1 MVVRIRSIRSKWS
14 HPVKTAK
21 KLPAKRTVWTM
32 MDAGEPTH
40 LVTVSA
46 VFCIWSCGFM
56 AGVYPVVQLSQS
68 PLVEY
73 FAGTLFRVKEFD
85 FYELTTG
92 QAPQVAILM
101 R

>member
-1 MVVRIRSIRSKWS
+1 MI
-14 HPVKTAK
+14 
-21 KLPAKRTVWTM
+21 
-32 MDAGEPTH
+32 DAGEPTH

-56 AGVYPVVQLSQS
+56 AGVYPVVQLSQY

-73 FAGTLFRVKEFD
+73 FVRVLFKVKEFD

-92 QAPQVAILM
+92 QAPEIAILM